1 MRRAKLG
8 DVYAV
13 KVPNG
18 YKIVQWAYKIER
30 YGTFIR
36 VFEGLYDVIP
46 ENIAQIVAG
55 PHSYI
60 TDLFVGRA
68 YRIGLLEWLGN
79 LPVPEEYPFPSYM
92 AEFHYDQHHQL
103 YEITI
108 MKTLMDTTLP
118 QRISFPVTTV
128 AALPEPYRN
137 VQMLTTCFSPDHLLY
152 LFDNDFTLD
161 KPDIQHPV
169 IHWGP
174 DWRERYQIYI
184 DMVVAALAK
193 DPQSKSIL
201 KRYLS

>member
-18 YKIVQWAYKIER
+18 YKIIQWAYDIER

-36 VFEGLYDVIP
+36 VFDGLYDAIP
-46 ENIAQIVAG
+46 EDVAQIVAG
-55 PHSYI
+55 SHSYI

-79 LPVPEEYPFPSYM
+79 HPVPEKYPFPRFM
-92 AEFHYDQHHQL
+92 AEYHFDQHHQL
-103 YEITI
+103 YEIAI
-108 MKTLMDTTLP
+108 MKTILDTTLP
-118 QRISFPVTTV
+118 QRMRFPVTSI
-128 AALPEPYRN
+128 AELPEPYCN
-137 VQMLTTCFSPDHLLY
+137 AEMLTTRFAPDMLLY
-152 LFDNDFTLD
+152 LFDNGFTLE

-174 DWRERYQIYI
+174 DWREHYQVYI
-184 DMVVAALAK
+184 DIVIDALSK
-193 DPQSKSIL
+193 DPKSKSIL